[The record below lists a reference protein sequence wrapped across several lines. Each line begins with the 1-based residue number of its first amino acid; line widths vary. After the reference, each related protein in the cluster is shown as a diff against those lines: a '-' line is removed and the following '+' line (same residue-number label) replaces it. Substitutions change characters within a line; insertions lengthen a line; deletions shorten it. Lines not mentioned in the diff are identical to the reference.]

1 MERRPYSLEVE
12 ALDLGAGTKAIGLAL
27 IVRESGE
34 PFTGEA
40 AAFVWAV
47 ILPALTAGESFV
59 LDFFSHLERVREFC
73 RLKKILFREE
83 AGRCLVIP
91 QPLPE
96 QLLELLKRFEGETFG
111 LRAGAAAKEG
121 DLKLEEQ
128 LSAKGLDGYQD
139 AYPRY
144 TFCAVCELE
153 DGWVTVLTEK
163 LGAGELLRRAQKAV
177 EPLAIAVSG
186 SA

>member
-12 ALDLGAGTKAIGLAL
+12 ALDLGPGTTAVGLAL
-27 IVRESGE
+27 TERESGE

-47 ILPALTAGESFV
+47 FLPALAADEFFV

-73 RLKKILFREE
+73 ETKKIAFREG

-111 LRAGAAAKEG
+111 LRAGAAAREG
-121 DLKLEEQ
+121 DRNLEDQ
-128 LSAKGLDGYQD
+128 LSARGLDAYQD
-139 AYPRY
+139 AYLRSA
-144 TFCAVCELE
+144 FCAVCELE
-153 DGWVTVLTEK
+153 EGWVTLLSEK
-163 LGAGELLRRAQKAV
+163 LGESEILRRAQKAV
-177 EPLAIAVSG
+177 EPLAITVAG
-186 SA
+186 PG